1 MVQKLFWLIILRV
14 CTALTEELLFMKA
27 KAKNT
32 SASAEAVELTSP
44 IGRPT
49 LIGAPIAGGAAEAA
63 EAVEAGDGRRRT
75 EDKEE
80 SFQGNKVPHSE
91 DSAHVLFFCV
101 CFCVCL
107 FSFFFLCKKKSIF
120 FVFFFFF
127 FFFFRLLLPFSSSAY
142 LFSSTFDTTSR
153 EKTEQ
158 HFATKGVVVF
168 LFF

>member
-49 LIGAPIAGGAAEAA
+49 LIGAPIAGGAAEA
-63 EAVEAGDGRRRT
+63 VEAGDGRRRT

-91 DSAHVLFFCV
+91 DSIAHVLFFCV
-101 CFCVCL
+101 CLFVCVFFL
-107 FSFFFLCKKKSIF
+107 SFFSAKKN
-120 FVFFFFF
+120 
-127 FFFFRLLLPFSSSAY
+127 RLSFSSS
-142 LFSSTFDTTSR
+142 SSSSS
-153 EKTEQ
+153 
-158 HFATKGVVVF
+158 VF
-168 LFF
+168 RFLPLV

>member
-63 EAVEAGDGRRRT
+63 EAAEAGDGRRRT

-80 SFQGNKVPHSE
+80 SFQGVNKVPHSE
-91 DSAHVLFFCV
+91 DSIAHVLFFCV
-101 CFCVCL
+101 CLFVCVFFL
-107 FSFFFLCKKKSIF
+107 SFFSAKKN
-120 FVFFFFF
+120 
-127 FFFFRLLLPFSSSAY
+127 RLSFSSS
-142 LFSSTFDTTSR
+142 SSSSS
-153 EKTEQ
+153 
-158 HFATKGVVVF
+158 VF
-168 LFF
+168 RFLPLV

>member
-1 MVQKLFWLIILRV
+1 VVQKLFWLIILRV

-91 DSAHVLFFCV
+91 DSIAHVLFFCV
-101 CFCVCL
+101 CLFVCVFFL
-107 FSFFFLCKKKSIF
+107 SFFSAKKN
-120 FVFFFFF
+120 
-127 FFFFRLLLPFSSSAY
+127 RLSFSSS
-142 LFSSTFDTTSR
+142 SSSSS
-153 EKTEQ
+153 
-158 HFATKGVVVF
+158 VF
-168 LFF
+168 RFLPLV

>member
-91 DSAHVLFFCV
+91 DSIAHVLFFCV
-101 CFCVCL
+101 CLFVCVFFL
-107 FSFFFLCKKKSIF
+107 SFFSAKKN
-120 FVFFFFF
+120 
-127 FFFFRLLLPFSSSAY
+127 RLSFSSS
-142 LFSSTFDTTSR
+142 SSSSS
-153 EKTEQ
+153 
-158 HFATKGVVVF
+158 VF
-168 LFF
+168 RFLPLV

>member
-91 DSAHVLFFCV
+91 DSIAHVLFFCV
-101 CFCVCL
+101 CVFVCVFFL
-107 FSFFFLCKKKSIF
+107 SFFSAKKN
-120 FVFFFFF
+120 
-127 FFFFRLLLPFSSSAY
+127 RLSFSSS
-142 LFSSTFDTTSR
+142 SSSSS
-153 EKTEQ
+153 
-158 HFATKGVVVF
+158 VF
-168 LFF
+168 RFLPLV

>member
-1 MVQKLFWLIILRV
+1 VVQKLFWLIILRV

-91 DSAHVLFFCV
+91 DSIAHVLFFCV
-101 CFCVCL
+101 CLFVCVFFL
-107 FSFFFLCKKKSIF
+107 SFFSAKKN
-120 FVFFFFF
+120 
-127 FFFFRLLLPFSSSAY
+127 RLSFSSS
-142 LFSSTFDTTSR
+142 SSSS
-153 EKTEQ
+153 
-158 HFATKGVVVF
+158 VF
-168 LFF
+168 RFLPLV